1 MYNIEFYEDK
11 NGKSEVFE
19 YIQDLKKN
27 SCKENKQKLKKI
39 DMYLDLLS
47 KYGLSLAEPYIKKL
61 DTDIW
66 ELRPARDR
74 VLFVAWHNNGYILL
88 HAFEKRT
95 AKTPEREKQKAR
107 NEYRDLKERG
117 MAEYEQC
124 NR

>member
-1 MYNIEFYEDK
+1 MYKINFYQDK
-11 NGKSEVFE
+11 NGRQPALD
-19 YIQDLKKN
+19 YLKKLC
-27 SCKENKQKLKKI
+27 SRKDKDSRIRANKMQDYINVLQR
-39 DMYLDLLS
+39 
-47 KYGLSLAEPYIKKL
+47 YGTFIGEPVVKHIEG
-61 DTDIW
+61 DIW
-66 ELRPARDR
+66 ELRTARDR